1 MNLRVILFAS
11 LAALPALAWE
21 PATPASIQARIAEL
35 QQAWQGKTPE
45 QIAQDKVARS
55 RQPRPQ
61 WVGKTTW
68 KVELGPVT
76 YYFGVGKSALPGAT
90 PAAATSGSAAAAPAP
105 AAGRPLD
112 WWYDDG
118 AAVFYTLVVD
128 AR

>member
-1 MNLRVILFAS
+1 MNLRLLLLAS

-21 PATPASIQARIAEL
+21 PTTPAAVQARIAEL

-76 YYFGVGKSALPGAT
+76 YYFGVGKSALPSAA
-90 PAAATSGSAAAAPAP
+90 PAAAATGSPAPAP
-105 AAGRPLD
+105 TAGRPLD
-112 WWYDDG
+112 WWYDDAAG
-118 AAVFYTLVVD
+118 AFYTLVVD